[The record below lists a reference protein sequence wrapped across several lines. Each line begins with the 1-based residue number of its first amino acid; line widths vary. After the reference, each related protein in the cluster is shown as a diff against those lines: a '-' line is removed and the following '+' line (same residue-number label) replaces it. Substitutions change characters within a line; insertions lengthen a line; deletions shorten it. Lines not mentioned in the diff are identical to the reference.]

1 MRPGNSRPK
10 LRARDECA
18 GRARSRRG
26 WRFQENARMEILEGS
41 RVPIY
46 SWAAEVEAEALR
58 QARNLADLEVAID
71 HVALMPDAHSGFGMP
86 IGGVLFTAG
95 AVVPYAIGVDI
106 GCGVQVARTNLVW
119 EDSLTPQKLRA
130 VLRQIQRDVPTG
142 FAVHRRAPMD
152 KARMLELIG
161 LDPPA
166 SIAPAWLDRALLS
179 LGTLGGG
186 NHFLEVQRDDE
197 NRIHFML
204 HSGSRNLGKQICDVF
219 ARRALA
225 VDRRAGREL
234 PDPELAYLRFDEDE
248 DAERYWDA
256 MLFALRWA
264 ELNRRQM
271 MDRAEAAFRKHA
283 SVHRFDRLVDV
294 HHNYAVP
301 EDHVGVRG
309 IVHRKGAV
317 RAWLG
322 DTVLIPGSMG
332 TASYIGEGL
341 GNRDSFETCQHG
353 AGRALGR
360 NAAKRAKSS
369 AEVFTEMAAWGIEFL
384 SNEPRTAA
392 EEAAFAYKDIES
404 VMALSA
410 DLVRPMTRLRPL
422 GVVKG

>member
-1 MRPGNSRPK
+1 
-10 LRARDECA
+10 
-18 GRARSRRG
+18 
-26 WRFQENARMEILEGS
+26 MEIIEGA
-41 RVPIY
+41 RLPIY
-46 SWAAEVEAEALR
+46 SWAAELEPHALR
-58 QARNLADLEVAID
+58 QARNLGDLDIAVD
-71 HVALMPDAHSGFGMP
+71 HAALMPDAHVGFGMP
-86 IGGVLFTAG
+86 IGGVLFAAD

-106 GCGVQVARTNLVW
+106 GCGVQIARTNLVW
-119 EDSLTPQKLRA
+119 EDSLTPERLRA

-142 FAVHRRAPMD
+142 FAVHRRAPITLD
-152 KARMLELIG
+152 RMLELLG
-161 LDPPA
+161 MDAPA

-179 LGTLGGG
+179 VGTLGGG

-197 NRIHFML
+197 NRVYFML
-204 HSGSRNLGKQICDVF
+204 HSGSRNLGKQICDLF
-219 ARRALA
+219 AKRAVA
-225 VDRRAGREL
+225 IDQRAGRDL

-256 MLFALRWA
+256 MTFALRWA

-271 MDRAEAAFRKHA
+271 MDVVEAAFRKQA
-283 SVHRFDRLVDV
+283 SVHRFERLVDI
-294 HHNYAVP
+294 HHNYAAP
-301 EDHVGVRG
+301 EEHSGIRG

-317 RAWLG
+317 RAGRG

-332 TASYIGEGL
+332 TASYVGEGL
-341 GNRDSFETCQHG
+341 GNPDAFETCQHG

-360 NAAKRAKSS
+360 NAAKRAKTS
-369 AEVFTEMAAWGIEFL
+369 AQVFEEMAAWGIEFI

-410 DLVRPMTRLRPL
+410 DLVRPVTRLRPL